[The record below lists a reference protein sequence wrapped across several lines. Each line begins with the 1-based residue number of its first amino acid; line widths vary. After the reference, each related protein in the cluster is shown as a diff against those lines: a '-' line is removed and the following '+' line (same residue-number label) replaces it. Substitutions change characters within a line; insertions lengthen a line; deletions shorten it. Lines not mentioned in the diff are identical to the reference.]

1 MKSVSGTVLTAIKT
15 GQVNTVGLV
24 AFAEWNHN
32 AMYHTLVDNTPT
44 EDSSGYDTEMFPIE
58 SITQTN
64 RPIKS
69 GICKAVADQ
78 AVADF
83 SYHSNVPAQRYYVA
97 DVDDEYKYWQSPVTS
112 DGAKALANTAPQV
125 LYTNDNG
132 SLRTVK
138 ANKINVC
145 VENSF
150 A

>member
-1 MKSVSGTVLTAIKT
+1 MKSVSGSTLTAIKT
-15 GQVNTVGLV
+15 GHVNTVGLV

-83 SYHSNVPAQRYYVA
+83 SYHSNRS
-97 DVDDEYKYWQSPVTS
+97 EEHTSELQSPVH
-112 DGAKALANTAPQV
+112 L
-125 LYTNDNG
+125 
-132 SLRTVK
+132 
-138 ANKINVC
+138 VC
-145 VENSF
+145 RLLLEKK
-150 A
+150 